1 MRTPNEMQEIPQGV
15 YCKNYIMRDPAT
27 GNPVTWI
34 KVNQMFWD
42 KSGTDKRSETDNG
55 YRVNGTIYMF
65 TPEGKLRDYP
75 SANFNNA
82 MIQDNWEM
90 VVAE

>member
-15 YCKNYIMRDPAT
+15 FCENYIMRDEAT
-27 GNPVTWI
+27 GQPVVWI
-34 KVNQMFWD
+34 KVNSMFWD
-42 KSGTDKRSETDNG
+42 KNQTDKRSETDNG
-55 YRVNGTIYMF
+55 FRASGSMYMF
-65 TPEGKLRDYP
+65 SPEGELRDYA
-75 SANFNNA
+75 SAHFTNA